1 VVTVSVTH
9 AFISGCSKLYLSL
22 TFYSFRVAYSR
33 CNEPYGVCCRREG
46 GACPVDNQPLDSKDL
61 FPDNFTRREIH
72 ELDRKNGQ
80 VNEDY
85 FSKMFLTPTYIK
97 NLKDV

>member
-1 VVTVSVTH
+1 M
-9 AFISGCSKLYLSL
+9 
-22 TFYSFRVAYSR
+22 
-33 CNEPYGVCCRREG
+33 
-46 GACPVDNQPLDSKDL
+46 DNQPLDSKDL

-85 FSKMFLTPTYIK
+85 FSKMFLTPSYIE

>member
-1 VVTVSVTH
+1 MVTVSVTR
-9 AFISGCSKLYLSL
+9 AFMSGYSKLYLSL
-22 TFYSFRVAYSR
+22 TFCLFRVTYSR
-33 CNEPYGVCCRREG
+33 CNQPYGVCCRREG
-46 GACPVDNQPLDSKDL
+46 GVCPVDNQRLDSKDL

-85 FSKMFLTPTYIK
+85 LLTYLLTYSM
-97 NLKDV
+97 VQSPS

>member
-1 VVTVSVTH
+1 MVTVSATR

-22 TFYSFRVAYSR
+22 IFYSFSAVYSR
-33 CNEPYGVCCRREG
+33 RNQPYDVCCRREG
-46 GACPVDNQPLDSKDL
+46 GVCPVDNQPLDSKDL
-61 FPDNFTRREIH
+61 FLDNFTRREIH

-80 VNEDY
+80 VNKDY
-85 FSKMFLTPTYIK
+85 FSKMFLTASYVG

>member
-1 VVTVSVTH
+1 M
-9 AFISGCSKLYLSL
+9 
-22 TFYSFRVAYSR
+22 YSR
-33 CNEPYGVCCRREG
+33 CNQLYDVCYRREG

-80 VNEDY
+80 VNKDY
-85 FSKMFLTPTYIK
+85 YSNMFLTLSSAE

>member
-1 VVTVSVTH
+1 
-9 AFISGCSKLYLSL
+9 
-22 TFYSFRVAYSR
+22 
-33 CNEPYGVCCRREG
+33 
-46 GACPVDNQPLDSKDL
+46 VDNQPLDSKDL

-80 VNEDY
+80 VNKDY
-85 FSKMFLTPTYIK
+85 FSKMFLTNSSVE